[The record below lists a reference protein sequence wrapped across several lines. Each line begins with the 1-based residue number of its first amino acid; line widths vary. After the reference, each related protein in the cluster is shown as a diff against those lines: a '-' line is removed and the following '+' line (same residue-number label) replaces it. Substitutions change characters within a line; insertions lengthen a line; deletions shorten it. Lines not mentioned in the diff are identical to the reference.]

1 MRKKGT
7 KADRRHVAKGR
18 QKTPGFGQNMESDQ
32 PGDDICRI
40 YIQYSAAAGQYKLRS
55 SIVKLVLY
63 QKPCQINSIGFC
75 CLRILYVL
83 WLWDSGANLPTFY
96 STIAEFLFLF
106 LSLFLSLVEREIFA
120 YLSQISLLLLY
131 NRVVLIISF
140 LSYFVSKK
148 KSIHL
153 KEDPI
158 KVRNKKFCF
167 FFILEKT
174 QCNIQF
180 TSICLKSILRIFTSS
195 WQNIFPV
202 FPLFSVYNNTVSRSF
217 YFIILACNC

>member
-1 MRKKGT
+1 MWLREDRKHQVLVKTWSLTNLET
-7 KADRRHVAKGR
+7 KFAVFTFSIALPQG
-18 QKTPGFGQNMESDQ
+18 S
-32 PGDDICRI
+32 I
-40 YIQYSAAAGQYKLRS
+40 S

-63 QKPCQINSIGFC
+63 QKPCRINSIGFC

-158 KVRNKKFCF
+158 KVRNKQFCLF
-167 FFILEKT
+167 FSFWKRLNAIF
-174 QCNIQF
+174 N
-180 TSICLKSILRIFTSS
+180 LR
-195 WQNIFPV
+195 V
-202 FPLFSVYNNTVSRSF
+202 FLIIKKYPKNF
-217 YFIILACNC
+217 YFIAMHRGKIYFQCFLYFPYTTIQYRVVFILLF

>member
-1 MRKKGT
+1 MWLREDRKHQVLVKTWSLTNLET
-7 KADRRHVAKGR
+7 KFAVFTFSIALPQG
-18 QKTPGFGQNMESDQ
+18 S
-32 PGDDICRI
+32 I
-40 YIQYSAAAGQYKLRS
+40 S

-63 QKPCQINSIGFC
+63 QKPCRINSIGFC

-158 KVRNKKFCF
+158 KVRNKHF
-167 FFILEKT
+167 FFFHSGKDSM
-174 QCNIQF
+174 QY
-180 TSICLKSILRIFTSS
+180 SIYEYMFKKYPK
-195 WQNIFPV
+195 N
-202 FPLFSVYNNTVSRSF
+202 F
-217 YFIILACNC
+217 YFIVAKYISSVSFIFRIQQYSIA